1 MITINWLAL
10 AVAAGASFA
19 LGALWYSPVAFGKA
33 WMEAI
38 GLDQQQLQNPAGPMA
53 ASAISC
59 LLTALVMGALID
71 ALAINTLTS
80 GLALGAILGVGLV
93 ASAMLSDY
101 LFCGWSIKL
110 WAIQAG
116 YRAGYC
122 LLIGAIVGG
131 WPTG

>member
-10 AVAAGASFA
+10 GVAAGASFL
-19 LGALWYSPVAFGKA
+19 LGALWYSPLAFGKA
-33 WMEAI
+33 WMEAV
-38 GLDQQQLQNPAGPMA
+38 GLNDQQLKNPAGPMS
-53 ASAISC
+53 ASAVSC
-59 LLTALVMGALID
+59 LLTALVIGTLLD
-71 ALAINTLTS
+71 AMAINTLAG
-80 GLALGAILGVGLV
+80 GLGLGAILGVGLV

-122 LLIGAIVGG
+122 LLIGAIIGG
-131 WPTG
+131 WPG